1 MDLNR
6 LSTCTFP
13 MRERPLNEALTIIAE
28 AGYKRIDLLGRM
40 PHFSLNS
47 EEWNLDEL
55 EKLAT
60 SHSLEIAN
68 LGTYAG
74 VGLASSDK
82 EEQEMALAE
91 MKATIDVAARFG
103 ARSIRV
109 FRPKSEIDDPAQID
123 RIAPWL
129 QQAAD
134 YAQNRNIFMGFE
146 NHGGPLCGNPE
157 HCRTLCEKVGS
168 PYFGVLYDPC
178 NLMGAGTDYREAL
191 EIMRNHITHVHFKDG
206 AVDQPG
212 DLSTFRRTMLGEGQI
227 DFGWIM
233 EQLNEIGYDG
243 HIATEYE
250 LPDPSPEEGLRIWY
264 ETYANM

>member
-91 MKATIDVAARFG
+91 MKATIDV
-103 ARSIRV
+103 
-109 FRPKSEIDDPAQID
+109 AQID

-250 LPDPSPEEGLRIWY
+250 LPDRPTPICSLPYQTGNSFLH
-264 ETYANM
+264 